1 MPQSDRPPQKKLIK
15 GLEDFLP
22 SLETLKRYYD
32 SPKLIWSDLHNAC
45 CQWWQRLKAWKFELS
60 RFDVSSFFQQLI
72 DVKTLSPTAV
82 IFLAWV
88 FAVFLLDKADPF
100 GLSHQVQAYSEGLFQ
115 KVTSSFYR
123 ADAQDKIAVVLIDE
137 ETLASR
143 GEAWPPRYTYYEEI
157 IRRIAR
163 QKPAAIFLDIL
174 VEDRRAYDDSLETA
188 KKSLGETL
196 ASKGIPL
203 YLASLDNQ
211 RKSVFIDVPGTQ
223 PTLTGWRGFGDD
235 YPLLIK
241 PGQYYSDHDSQL
253 EEGEQCNNS
262 LKPTAA
268 LQLYRLM
275 CEKGLQLGC
284 PVGLAQGDVGEFC
297 NAMVVQWGRNVS
309 PIVPEQQLIS
319 ETQCSASQDSMLDRL
334 SAAFSTL
341 KAELMFGIDEDLVKR
356 VRQPCPYAVTVREE
370 DLASEKVRGVLEG
383 RVVMIGLSLKGI
395 HDIVDSPVHG
405 QIPGVYLHAMALDN
419 LLSWNSHYF
428 PRINSWLPIPLL
440 LTAAFVSWICAALII
455 IRPPHL
461 SSLMRLVALG
471 SVFGVSAYLYKVEH
485 RPPLDWLGILLV
497 YELVKRLI
505 EKSEEDQEN
514 TTPAHTNGRP
524 RNELDEAHHL

>member
-1 MPQSDRPPQKKLIK
+1 MDVMPQSDHPPQNEFIK
-15 GLEDFLP
+15 FCSTLFKWETFTRFLA
-22 SLETLKRYYD
+22 
-32 SPKLIWSDLHNAC
+32 I
-45 CQWWQRLKAWKFELS
+45 
-60 RFDVSSFFQQLI
+60 FF
-72 DVKTLSPTAV
+72 
-82 IFLAWV
+82 AWV

-123 ADAQDKIAVVLIDE
+123 SDAQDKIAVVLIDE

-143 GEAWPPRYTYYEEI
+143 GESWPPRYTYYEEV

-163 QKPAAIFLDIL
+163 QKPVAIFLDIL
-174 VEDRRAYDDSLETA
+174 IEDRRTYDDSLEIA
-188 KKSLGETL
+188 RQSLGETL

-223 PTLTGWRGFGDD
+223 TTLAGWRGFGDD

-275 CEKGLQLGC
+275 CEKGLQSGC
-284 PVGLAQGDVGEFC
+284 PAGLAQGDVGEFC
-297 NAMVVQWGRNVS
+297 NTMVVQWGRNVS
-309 PIVPEQQLIS
+309 PVVPEQQLIS
-319 ETQCSASQDSMLDRL
+319 ETQCSASKDSIPDRL
-334 SAAFSTL
+334 LDAASTL
-341 KAELMFGIDEDLVKR
+341 YAELTFGIDEDAVKR
-356 VRQPCPYAVTVREE
+356 IRQPCPYAVTVREE

-395 HDIVDSPVHG
+395 HDIVGSPVHG

-428 PRINSWLPIPLL
+428 PRIKSWLPIPLL
-440 LTAAFVSWICAALII
+440 LTAAFVSWICAALILT
-455 IRPPHL
+455 RPPRL
-461 SSLMRLVALG
+461 SFLMRLVAFV
-471 SVFGVSAYLYKVEH
+471 SVFGVSAYLYKVDH
-485 RPPLDWLGILLV
+485 LPPLDWLSMLLV

-505 EKSEEDQEN
+505 EKIEKDQEKQEN
-514 TTPAHTNGRP
+514 TTPALTNGRP
-524 RNELDEAHHL
+524 RNELDETHHS